1 MNEKVT
7 HCVVCNEP
15 IPTGYRGRPRKVCG
29 DACYNIRRN
38 IRGKNRTAISKA
50 EKHLLSAVRH
60 LVAWPDLQI
69 ETISLY
75 SQVRGTPDEV
85 TDANIGDRNA
95 PGELDEDAR
104 VIN

>member
-1 MNEKVT
+1 MNEKAT

-29 DACYNIRRN
+29 DACYNRRRN
-38 IRGKNRTAISKA
+38 IRGKNRAAISKA
-50 EKHLLSAVRH
+50 EKHLLAAVRH
-60 LVAWPDLQI
+60 LVAWPELQI

-85 TDANIGDRNA
+85 TDSNIADRN
-95 PGELDEDAR
+95 PPSELDDQAR